1 MGRPSKRPVVNG
13 DDEPGR
19 KPTPASLTHP
29 ISPPLKKRRLAA
41 QTEDEQTEHEKTSK
55 DSVQQSRIFQSPFRL
70 TKIRDLPPEMNK
82 DTVTL
87 RDILGDPLIS
97 ECWEFNYLHDIDF
110 LMGAFDQ
117 DVRHLVKVHV
127 VHGFWKREDPSRLE
141 LQEMAS
147 RYPNVTLHNAYLP
160 EMFGTHHS
168 KMMILLRH
176 DETAQIVIHTANMI
190 VRDWTNMTQAVWL
203 SPRLPLITP
212 PQQGTV
218 RTEGRIGSGAKFKVD
233 FLNYLRAYDARRTTC
248 KPIIEQLD
256 RYDFSA
262 IRGSLIASVPGR
274 HKFSYATPTRWGWAA
289 MEQTLQTVPVSQQS
303 EIAIQISSIATLGP
317 TDTWLKDTFFRALS
331 RGQRAGMQ
339 SPPDFKVVFPTADE
353 IRKSLDGYASGG
365 SIHTKIQSPQQV
377 KQLQYL
383 KPMLYHWANDS
394 ADGAELKDDAVVKE
408 AGRKRAAPHIKSYIR
423 YGNKSDQSIDW
434 ALVTS
439 ANLSKQAWGE
449 AIGSATGEI
458 RISSYEIGVL
468 VWPALYAEDA
478 TMRATFMTDSLA
490 EVEEGKSAVALRMPY
505 NLPLQLYGKG
515 EVPWVATASHL
526 EPDWMGQVWRHE

>member
-1 MGRPSKRPVVNG
+1 MDRPSKRPVADS

-19 KPTPASLTHP
+19 RPTSASLTHP
-29 ISPPLKKRRLAA
+29 ISPPLKKRRALA
-41 QTEDEQTEHEKTSK
+41 QTENEQPKLEKPAEAR
-55 DSVQQSRIFQSPFRL
+55 VQHTRVFQSPFHL
-70 TKIRDLPPEMNK
+70 TKIRDLPPETNK

-141 LQEMAS
+141 LQEVAS
-147 RYPNVTLHNAYLP
+147 RYPNVSLHNAYLP

-168 KMMILLRH
+168 KMMVLLRH

-203 SPRLPLITP
+203 SPRLPLLSA
-212 PQQGTV
+212 QRQGV
-218 RTEGRIGSGAKFKVD
+218 VQAEGRIGSGSKFKMD
-233 FLNYLRAYDARRTTC
+233 FLNYLRSYDTRRTTC
-248 KPIIEQLD
+248 KPLIEQLD

-262 IRGSLIASVPGR
+262 IRGALIASVPGR
-274 HKFSYATPTRWGWAA
+274 HKFSDASPTRWGWAA
-289 MEQTLQTVPVSQQS
+289 MEQALQAVPISQAS

-317 TDTWLKDTFFRALS
+317 TDAWLKNTFFRALS
-331 RGQRAGMQ
+331 RGQGAGLQ
-339 SPPDFKVVFPTADE
+339 SPPDFRVIFPTPDE

-383 KPMLYHWANDS
+383 KPIFCHWGNDS
-394 ADGAELKDDAVVKE
+394 VAGAALQDDAVIKE
-408 AGRKRAAPHIKSYIR
+408 AGRKRAAPHIKTYIR

-434 ALVTS
+434 ALMTS

-449 AIGSATGEI
+449 AVGSMGEM

-468 VWPALYAEDA
+468 IWPALYAEDA
-478 TMRATFMTDSLA
+478 TMKATFMTNWPA
-490 EVEEGKSAVALRMPY
+490 GGEEEKSTVALRMPY
-505 NLPLQLYGKG
+505 NLPLQPYGKG

-526 EPDWMGQVWRHE
+526 EPDWMGRVWRHE